1 MFWLFFGI
9 FLSACAAAAATGAL
23 FETGAWYRSLTKP
36 SWNPPDWVFP
46 LAWTSIY
53 LCISVAGA
61 RVALSESNVL
71 ALSLFALQFP
81 INTLWTPVF
90 FGLRRMGAAFVIVI
104 AMWIAVAASTVAFF
118 AVDFWAGMLMMPYL
132 AWVTIA
138 SALNWSIWRLN
149 PGLVPLKPS
158 EL

>member
-23 FETGAWYRSLTKP
+23 FETGAWYRSLNKP

-61 RVALSESNVL
+61 RVALGDNNVL

-118 AVDFWAGMLMMPYL
+118 AVDLWAGMLMVPYL